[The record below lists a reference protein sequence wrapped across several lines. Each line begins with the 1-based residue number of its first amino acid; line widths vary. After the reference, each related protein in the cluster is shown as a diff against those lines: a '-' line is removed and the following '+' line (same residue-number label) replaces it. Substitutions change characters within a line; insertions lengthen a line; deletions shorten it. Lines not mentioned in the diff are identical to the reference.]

1 MKIISVKLPE
11 RYIEYID
18 ELADKESGLFDS
30 RSDVV
35 RAAVR
40 EYLRKRGY
48 RVE

>member
-1 MKIISVKLPE
+1 MKIVSVKLPE

-18 ELADKESGLFDS
+18 EVLKKERGLFDS

-35 RAAVR
+35 RVAIR

>member
-18 ELADKESGLFDS
+18 ELVDKESGLFDS
-30 RSDVV
+30 RSDAV